1 MVRKIRRTR
10 SQEVQNDLMSETSE
24 TSNSDVHLA
33 GQPNFASHPMK
44 WVKSRLL
51 KLDLRSFD

>member
-10 SQEVQNDLMSETSE
+10 SQEVQNDLMSETS
-24 TSNSDVHLA
+24 NSDFHLA